1 MPKKG
6 PSTIEE
12 RLNRAEGQLRA
23 VRNMVQEET
32 GLETEMIINQLQAVI
47 SSLESTK
54 LEIIKREIK
63 AQVVRALEQGIDR
76 IK

>member
-23 VRNMVQEET
+23 VSNMVQEET
-32 GLETEMIINQLQAVI
+32 ETEKVINQLQAVI

-63 AQVVRALEQGIDR
+63 LQLLKALDEGIDR

>member
-23 VRNMVQEET
+23 VSNMVREET
-32 GLETEMIINQLQAVI
+32 ETEKVINQLQAVI

-63 AQVVRALEQGIDR
+63 AQVLKALEEGIDR